1 MYMRLSKQTWEQVK
15 TAYASGI
22 GLREIARKMNVPQ
35 GTVLA
40 RAKREKWTAQIQE
53 ARATVPCDV
62 QSNAI
67 ALSPMQSI
75 AAVMQERGERY
86 RERIAGVSERVVGH
100 IEAMCPDEILTR
112 SAQFEKID
120 TIARRTFGLNDA
132 PSSQGVLESQHSD
145 KSFSRAGEGVTSN
158 RSVAC

>member
-1 MYMRLSKQTWEQVK
+1 MRLSKDTWEQIK

-40 RAKREKWTAQIQE
+40 RANREGWTQQIKDAQAI
-53 ARATVPCDV
+53 AL

-67 ALSPMQSI
+67 TPTPMQSI

-86 RERIAGVSERVVGH
+86 RERLAGVSEKVAGH
-100 IEAMCPDEILTR
+100 LETMSPDDILNR
-112 SAQFEKID
+112 ASQLERFD
-120 TIARRTFGLNDA
+120 TVARRTFGLNEA
-132 PSSQGVLESQHSD
+132 ASGQGALTLSVLTNHAVVQVKAQIPASSD
-145 KSFSRAGEGVTSN
+145 
-158 RSVAC
+158 